1 VNPMLMAVMMV
12 LAVLASCS
20 RSGGS
25 SSSGPGAGGP
35 ASTVGALHKVDGPPI
50 DRLSLDQINRIDQ
63 TCFLHRD
70 LDDPRV
76 PYTSSYCEKLDQER
90 NRRAMLTPG
99 QRTVIVGGQPVKQL
113 Q

>member
-1 VNPMLMAVMMV
+1 MNPMLMTVMMV
-12 LAVLASCS
+12 LAVIASCS
-20 RSGGS
+20 RSGES
-25 SSSGPGAGGP
+25 APGAALSPG
-35 ASTVGALHKVDGPPI
+35 AVGTPHKVDGPPL
-50 DRLSLDQINRIDQ
+50 DRLSMDQINRIDQ
-63 TCFLHRD
+63 TCFLHHD

-76 PYTSSYCEKLDQER
+76 PYTSSYCEKVDQER

>member
-1 VNPMLMAVMMV
+1 MNDSIQQIGRVIKNDPAVENV
-12 LAVLASCS
+12 IAFTAL
-20 RSGGS
+20 
-25 SSSGPGAGGP
+25 GP
-35 ASTVGALHKVDGPPI
+35 ASTAGALHKVDGPPI

-63 TCFLHRD
+63 TCFLHHD